1 MKTYVLDKENVK
13 SVLGKKGIT
22 YAEFSNLLGYENN
35 WFSQVLSRDREL
47 RLCKIEAFARTLDMP
62 VEEFIAKCCKGDKP
76 AKAESNETVEYGI
89 ANDVYTADMC
99 IAMRE
104 QNELLKKQNSLLT
117 LQISNQDRV
126 IEQLKALVE
135 AFK

>member
-1 MKTYVLDKENVK
+1 MKVVAVVL
-13 SVLGKKGIT
+13 
-22 YAEFSNLLGYENN
+22 A
-35 WFSQVLSRDREL
+35 WFSSLILREREL
-47 RLCKIEAFARTLDMP
+47 KFVKVQAIANALGIDTDD
-62 VEEFIAKCCKGDKP
+62 FINKCCKHNKP
-76 AKAESNETVEYGI
+76 AKAEFTETVEYGI

-126 IEQLKALVE
+126 LEQLKALVE